1 MSDHSDLKARARVFF
16 ALWPDA
22 ATREQLAC
30 EARRIHVQRGGRLTR
45 VETLHLTL
53 VFIGDIARERLTEL
67 IRAAVTVRAP
77 YFDIDFDQAGLL
89 APQPDCLSHASQPP
103 DALHELVDSL
113 EQALAAAAFV
123 YDQRPYK
130 PHITLVRRGDCP
142 TAAPAALAT
151 PIHWSAR
158 EFVLVE
164 SRLSQDGPAYTVVE
178 RFGLVPWPL
187 KTPQA

>member
-1 MSDHSDLKARARVFF
+1 MSDHSDLKTRARVFF

-22 ATREQLAC
+22 ATREQLAR

-67 IRAAVTVRAP
+67 IRAAVPVRAP
-77 YFDIDFDQAGLL
+77 SFDIDFDQAGCWRHNRIAYLM
-89 APQPDCLSHASQPP
+89 PSQPP
-103 DALHELVDSL
+103 EALHELVDSL

-130 PHITLVRRGDCP
+130 PHITLIRRGECP
-142 TAAPAALAT
+142 GATPATLAT

-187 KTPQA
+187 KTPPV